1 MSKAVEP
8 ASSESPTLL
17 SLSST
22 SPSDWSYLSEG
33 GANVILSYNGPYL
46 SPFFS
51 KVIRVRK
58 RAGGVAIVGGEAEL
72 FRTRVV
78 PQLLGEQFLLRAQV
92 VEVGREWLDGLESSL
107 RDGRKRE
114 SSRENDEGGDWDQRV
129 ELLDDLVTGK
139 GVLSVEIKPKWLF
152 LPPSSASR
160 SIKEQHCRYCM
171 HTYLRNDRDH
181 NASIARE
188 RHDEGYCP
196 LDLAS
201 GVPSRI
207 ERSINGLWKAWV
219 NSNGQNNNLRLF
231 LNGSVIQPGVAA
243 DLKRLDAHLSNA
255 GPLPETRRSSL
266 LASLLV
272 PSIST
277 SPLFPTVKRLQS
289 LLVPHD
295 YESLL
300 ALPLSPSDVDPEP
313 TTIELEDRLAY
324 WTTPSDSR
332 PPRSS
337 RDLVLDALISATFK
351 DCSIFL
357 RFEPGRSEP
366 TLKVVDLD
374 LKSIRKLKK
383 WGELDKEIWENFARM
398 LEVEGGG
405 GQVRTCYAA

>member
-46 SPFFS
+46 SAFFS

-139 GVLSVEIKPKWLF
+139 GVLSVEIKVRFSLYFSPGSSCTDELGARQPKWLF

-171 HTYLRNDRDH
+171 HTCLRNERDH

-231 LNGSVIQPGVAA
+231 LNGSVIQPGVVSPPPLAPRPFGA
-243 DLKRLDAHLSNA
+243 PVDANSLPRLQISNDSTRTSQTPVHYLKPGAPLSLRLSSFPQF
-255 GPLPETRRSSL
+255 PLPHFSPPLNDFNLSS
-266 LASLLV
+266 SHTTTN
-272 PSIST
+272 PSWPYP
-277 SPLFPTVKRLQS
+277 SPLLTLIPSQQ
-289 LLVPHD
+289 
-295 YESLL
+295 
-300 ALPLSPSDVDPEP
+300 LSS
-313 TTIELEDRLAY
+313 
-324 WTTPSDSR
+324 
-332 PPRSS
+332 
-337 RDLVLDALISATFK
+337 
-351 DCSIFL
+351 
-357 RFEPGRSEP
+357 
-366 TLKVVDLD
+366 
-374 LKSIRKLKK
+374 
-383 WGELDKEIWENFARM
+383 
-398 LEVEGGG
+398 
-405 GQVRTCYAA
+405 